1 MGLLSFFESLF
12 KGKKQEEATVNQPTP
27 TPVLTPDPVVVDV
40 DHEVEKVEAPKPVKK
55 REPAKKTTKP
65 ATKRVAKVEKKSN

>member
-12 KGKKQEEATVNQPTP
+12 KGKKQENVRVDQPFS

-40 DHEVEKVEAPKPVKK
+40 EHVVELPQVAKPVKK

-65 ATKRVAKVEKKSN
+65 ATKRVTKTEKTSK